1 MAQDGRQDLCDLT
14 LEELTRFAIE
24 VLAER
29 PYRAAQIYRWIHQRG
44 ATDFEQMTDLSREL
58 RQRLP
63 QVARLRP
70 LEQDLAQHSEDGT
83 VKYRFRTRD
92 GKLIE
97 SVYLPSEDRKT
108 LCVSTQAGCA
118 MGCTFCM
125 TATLGLQRNLSPGEM
140 VAQVHAVNFEIASKE
155 GGARPLTNLV
165 FMGMWAWCR

>member
-1 MAQDGRQDLCDLT
+1 MNADPQSAGKMAQDGRQDLCDLT

-44 ATDFEQMTDLSREL
+44 ATDFDQMTDLSKEL
-58 RQRLP
+58 RQKLP

-97 SVYLPSEDRKT
+97 SV
-108 LCVSTQAGCA
+108 
-118 MGCTFCM
+118 
-125 TATLGLQRNLSPGEM
+125 
-140 VAQVHAVNFEIASKE
+140 
-155 GGARPLTNLV
+155 
-165 FMGMWAWCR
+165 